1 MHRFFVEQKL
11 VKDDIVFIKGEDYS
25 HLKNSLRIKQGESI
39 EICDGKEEAYIGT
52 VKQLYKDSCTVLLTE
67 KIQKSAEPLCDITL
81 YTAILKGDRFDS
93 LLQKCIECGVHS
105 FKPVITSNTI
115 VEIDEKNKS
124 KKIERW
130 NRVCKLACMQ
140 SKRNILVSID
150 EPERLDEILGHLAED
165 EQDKTISFVCY
176 EAEQDHS
183 IKRILEKAV
192 LQGIKKINIFIGP
205 EGGFDKSEIS
215 DMHDLEIEAVHLG
228 KRILRA
234 DTAAACAVFYTT
246 ANYEFL

>member
-25 HLKNSLRIKQGESI
+25 HLKNSLRIKPGESI
-39 EICDGKEEAYIGT
+39 EICDGKENAYIGT
-52 VKQLYKDSCTVLLTE
+52 VKQLDKDSCTVLLTE
-67 KIQKSAEPLCDITL
+67 KIQISPEPLCDITL

-105 FKPVITSNTI
+105 FRPVITSNTI
-115 VEIDEKNKS
+115 VEIDEKNKA
-124 KKIERW
+124 KKTERW

-140 SKRNILVSID
+140 SKRNILVAVN
-150 EPERLDEILGHLAED
+150 EPARLDEVLEYLAD
-165 EQDKTISFVCY
+165 NEQDKTISFVCY
-176 EAEQDHS
+176 EAEQEHS
-183 IKRILEKAV
+183 IKRILDKAV
-192 LQGIKKINIFIGP
+192 LKDIKKINIFIGP

-215 DMHDLEIEAVHLG
+215 DMHAFGIESVHLG

-246 ANYEFL
+246 AHYEFL